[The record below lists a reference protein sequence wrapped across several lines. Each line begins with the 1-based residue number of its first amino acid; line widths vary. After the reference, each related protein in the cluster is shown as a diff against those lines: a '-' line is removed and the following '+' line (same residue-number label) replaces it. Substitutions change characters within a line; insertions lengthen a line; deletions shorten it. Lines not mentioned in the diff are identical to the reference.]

1 MAAINTGKV
10 VTAGLAAGV
19 VLNVIDLV
27 VNTFIL
33 GNRMKAE
40 LDAVNPQ
47 LWNAMNDPRNI
58 AWFVALDFLLGILIV
73 WLYAAIRP
81 RFGPG
86 PATAV
91 RAGVFAWIVASLMWL
106 YFYFMGLT
114 SLTSYAMGGVL
125 ALVNF
130 MAAAWVGGRLYAE
143 SA

>member
-10 VTAGLAAGV
+10 VTAGLTAGL
-19 VLNVIDLV
+19 VLNVIDFV
-27 VNTFIL
+27 SNTFIL

-40 LDAVNPQ
+40 LDAVNQ
-47 LWNAMNDPRNI
+47 SLWNAMNDTQNI
-58 AWFVALDFLLGILIV
+58 AWFVALDFALGVLLV

-81 RFGPG
+81 RFGAG

-91 RAGVFAWIVASLMWL
+91 KAAVFTWIVASMMWL

-114 SLTSYAMGGVL
+114 SMASYATGATL

-130 MAAAWVGGRLYAE
+130 IAAAWVGGRLYAE
-143 SA
+143 AG

>member
-10 VTAGLAAGV
+10 VTAGLAAGL
-19 VLNVIDLV
+19 VLNVIDFV
-27 VNTFIL
+27 ANTFIL

-47 LWNAMNDPRNI
+47 LWSAMNDPKNI

-81 RFGPG
+81 RFGAG
-86 PATAV
+86 PSTAV
-91 RAGVFAWIVASLMWL
+91 RAGVFAWVVASLMWL

-114 SLTSYAMGGVL
+114 SMASYAMGTIL
-125 ALVNF
+125 ALLNF
-130 MAAAWVGGRLYAE
+130 VVSAWVGGRLYAE
-143 SA
+143 AD